1 MATSRIAEL
10 ATIIATHTKQID
22 AHLAAKG
29 LPSPSFDPESP
40 AGALLDSEVIASRQ
54 SILDATDELHALM
67 QGPVGIIAA
76 QPYNSW
82 ISLQAIVRFGLAS
95 SFPAGKE
102 EATFAELA
110 VTSGL
115 PEVCVRRLLRHAM
128 TFRIFQEPSEGIVRH
143 TGASKMLAE
152 RPLFRQWIGMVTNEL
167 WPPAT
172 KTVDALV
179 KWPGSEE
186 PNHTGFNIAHSTDAS
201 MFDEIAKHPD
211 RDQRFADAMTYVSN
225 LPGLEVHHP
234 LNGYDWASLGES
246 TIVDVG
252 GSHGSVSIA
261 IAEKFPLLRFIV
273 QDRPE
278 VAALGRK
285 NLPAN
290 LHGRVEFMEHDFFKE
305 QPVKDADIYMLRWIL
320 HDWSD
325 QYAVRV
331 LQALIPALKPGAK
344 VMLFEQ
350 VIPVPGAIPKS
361 QERAYRS
368 MDFTMWA
375 THNAKER
382 ELEDWKELFKLAG
395 VGFEMTRVTEPRGSR
410 LSIIETTWRGST

>member
-22 AHLAAKG
+22 AHLATKG

-40 AGALLDSEVIASRQ
+40 AEALLDSEVIASRQ

-67 QGPVGIIAA
+67 QGPVDIITAR
-76 QPYNSW
+76 PYNSW

-115 PEVCVRRLLRHAM
+115 PEAYVRRLLRHAM

-143 TGASKMLAE
+143 TGASKKLAE
-152 RPLFRQWIGMVTNEL
+152 SSLLRQWTGMISDEL
-167 WPPAT
+167 WPAAT
-172 KTVDALV
+172 KTVDALA

-186 PNHTGFNIAHSTDAS
+186 PNHTGFNIAHSTDATI
-201 MFDEIAKHPD
+201 FDEITKHPD
-211 RDQRFADAMTYVSN
+211 RDQRYADAMTYASN
-225 LPGLEVHHP
+225 RPGLEAHHP

-252 GSHGSVSIA
+252 GSHGSLSIA

-273 QDRPE
+273 QDRPQ
-278 VAALGRK
+278 VAALGQK
-285 NLPAN
+285 NLPAY

-325 QYAVRV
+325 KYAARV

-350 VIPVPGAIPKS
+350 VIPVPNTIPKS

-368 MDFTMWA
+368 MDLTMWA

-395 VGFEMTRVTEPRGSR
+395 VGFEMTRVTKPRGSR
-410 LSIIETTWRGST
+410 LSIIEATWRGST

>member
-1 MATSRIAEL
+1 MATSRITEL

-67 QGPVGIIAA
+67 QGPVDIITAR
-76 QPYNSW
+76 PYNSW

-95 SFPAGKE
+95 SFPAGKD

-115 PEVCVRRLLRHAM
+115 PEAYVRRLLRHAM

-152 RPLFRQWIGMVTNEL
+152 SPLLRQWTGMISEEL
-167 WPPAT
+167 WPAAT
-172 KTVDALV
+172 K
-179 KWPGSEE
+179 
-186 PNHTGFNIAHSTDAS
+186 
-201 MFDEIAKHPD
+201 EITKHPD
-211 RDQRFADAMTYVSN
+211 RDQRYADAMTYASN
-225 LPGLEVHHP
+225 RPGLEAHHP

-252 GSHGSVSIA
+252 GSHGSLSIA

-273 QDRPE
+273 QDRPQ
-278 VAALGRK
+278 VAALGQK
-285 NLPAN
+285 NLPAY

-325 QYAVRV
+325 KYAARV

-350 VIPVPGAIPKS
+350 VIPVSGAIPKF

-368 MDFTMWA
+368 MDLTMWA

-395 VGFEMTRVTEPRGSR
+395 VGYEMTRVTKPSGSR
-410 LSIIETTWRGST
+410 LSIIEATWQG